1 MKKFSVICLAV
12 ILIGTVTPVGADICN
27 LSLDYDTGW
36 PWPGNQRWKD
46 VAGNMYEGTPDMTA
60 SSADY
65 AGASV
70 SVSYDVV
77 GSQLTGTVTATGLKP
92 NFAYQLKLEGS
103 SDAWTN
109 TTLADLG
116 RTSGTTGYLPFGMLV
131 TDGSGNATTSFVTD
145 SSYHVLF
152 RTSDST
158 GTTGTYGFGMPAA
171 YDGPITYVTFN
182 PDPASEW
189 YATDYG
195 PATVGIYA
203 QSELYTTP
211 GKAKP
216 GELVLPDGDYIC
228 KFVLTEE
235 SFHDTSGTFHPGWGI
250 WSGAPAG
257 SWASPFKGEI
267 SFTVPAPVPVPGAV
281 VLGTIGIGYANWRLR
296 RRRLG

>member
-1 MKKFSVICLAV
+1 MKKLSVICLAV
-12 ILIGTVTPVGADICN
+12 ILIGTVTPVGADIS
-27 LSLDYDTGW
+27 LSLDYDAGW

-46 VAGNMYEGTPDMTA
+46 VAGNMYEGTPDT
-60 SSADY
+60 SAGSDDY

-103 SDAWTN
+103 GVAGDWTN
-109 TTLADLG
+109 TTLMSLG
-116 RTSGTTGYLPFGMLV
+116 RTTDDGKMGYLPFGMLV
-131 TDGSGNATTSFVTD
+131 TDQSGNVTTSFVTD

-158 GTTGTYGFGMPAA
+158 GTTGSYGFGTPTAN
-171 YDGPITYVTFN
+171 DGPVTTITFN
-182 PDPASEW
+182 PDPASSW
-189 YATDYG
+189 YDTDY
-195 PATVGIYA
+195 AEAEVGIYG
-203 QSELYTTP
+203 QGEP
-211 GKAKP
+211 GKAAP
-216 GELVLPDGDYIC
+216 GTLVLPDGDYLC

-267 SFTVPAPVPVPGAV
+267 SFSVPAVVPVPGAV
-281 VLGTIGIGYANWRLR
+281 LLGAIGIGYANWRLR